1 MARKAHMSKGAAAA
15 SMAKK
20 EGMSKKQASGI
31 LAWAV
36 KTHNGKTT
44 TGHGNRWKGG
54 KKNGKKG

>member
-1 MARKAHMSKGAAAA
+1 MAKRMSKTAAVK

-20 EGMSKKQASGI
+20 EKMSTKQAAGI
-31 LAWAV
+31 LAWAN

-54 KKNGKKG
+54 KKK